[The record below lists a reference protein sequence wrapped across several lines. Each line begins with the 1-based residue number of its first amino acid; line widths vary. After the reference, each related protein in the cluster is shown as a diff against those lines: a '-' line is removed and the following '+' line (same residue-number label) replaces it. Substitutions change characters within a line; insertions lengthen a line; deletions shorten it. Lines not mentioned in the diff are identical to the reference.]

1 MNLTAAING
10 LQEVGNADKTELK
23 EAIDKAE
30 GIDLSFYTKDSADAF
45 TKALNNAKEVFDNE
59 AATQDVVDE
68 ACEALLNAI
77 DSLEKNVSDK
87 PNPAPGPG
95 EDGPQ
100 GGNNNG
106 SNIEVPKTGDTAN
119 QAGYLFL
126 LIVSVGAIYFIRKRK
141 VTTN

>member
-1 MNLTAAING
+1 M
-10 LQEVGNADKTELK
+10 
-23 EAIDKAE
+23 
-30 GIDLSFYTKDSADAF
+30 
-45 TKALNNAKEVFDNE
+45 TKALNNAKEIFDNE

-77 DSLEKNVSDK
+77 DSLDKNVSDK
-87 PNPAPGPG
+87 PNPTPGPG
-95 EDGPQ
+95 E

>member
-1 MNLTAAING
+1 MNLTVAING

-30 GIDLSFYTKDSADAF
+30 GINLSFYTKDSADAL
-45 TKALNNAKEVFDNE
+45 TKALNNAKEVFGNE
-59 AATQDVVDE
+59 TTTQDVVDE

-87 PNPAPGPG
+87 PNPTPGPN

-100 GGNNNG
+100 GGNNG
-106 SNIEVPKTGDTAN
+106 SNIELPKNRRYSKSSRIFILTYCICWI
-119 QAGYLFL
+119 YLF
-126 LIVSVGAIYFIRKRK
+126 
-141 VTTN
+141 N